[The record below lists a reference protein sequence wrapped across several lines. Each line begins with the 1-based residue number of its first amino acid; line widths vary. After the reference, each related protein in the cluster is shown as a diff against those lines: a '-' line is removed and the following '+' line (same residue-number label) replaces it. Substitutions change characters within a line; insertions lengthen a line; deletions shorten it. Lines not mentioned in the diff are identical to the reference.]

1 MEIVVGTIEVSGH
14 DSDIVGAVL
23 QVITLAHLQSGNLRN
38 GIFLVGVFQRGGQQ
52 TVFPHG
58 LGCVLRID
66 TGRTEEEQF
75 LDTMGI
81 RLTDDITLYLH
92 IHHDEVGTVQ

>member
-1 MEIVVGTIEVSGH
+1 MDEFGKVYLTHHGRHDMTVLQMEIIVGTVEVSGH

-58 LGCVLRID
+58 LGAFF
-66 TGRTEEEQF
+66 G
-75 LDTMGI
+75 
-81 RLTDDITLYLH
+81 
-92 IHHDEVGTVQ
+92 